1 MQTRVIVSYLHFDVD
16 AHLLPSHTC
25 CVIYL
30 QLHDRR
36 KLAMLT
42 TCRLETVSHL
52 CYLPA
57 VARPS
62 QTCYANY
69 MQEHDR
75 LTLVMLPTRR
85 RVTVS
90 HICYAT
96 YMQASD
102 RHTRLLCYLRTG
114 EWPSLTFVMLLT
126 CRRVTV
132 SNFLCYLYAD
142 SRAYFPTSFK
152 SYAMF
157 IFR

>member
-1 MQTRVIVSYLHFDVD
+1 VQTHLTFALAMPHCMQTRVIVSYLHFDVD
-16 AHLLPSHTC
+16 AHLVPSHTC

-30 QLHDRR
+30 QSDDRR

-42 TCRLETVSHL
+42 TCRLVIVSHL

-62 QTCYANY
+62 QTCYASY

-75 LTLVMLPTRR
+75 LTLVMLPT
-85 RVTVS
+85 
-90 HICYAT
+90 
-96 YMQASD
+96 
-102 RHTRLLCYLRTG
+102 
-114 EWPSLTFVMLLT
+114 
-126 CRRVTV
+126 CRPVAV
-132 SNFLCYLYAD
+132 SNFLFYLYAD
-142 SRAYFPTSFK
+142 SRAYFPISFT